1 MADENKDLKTDIK
14 DVIKVA
20 HKFPKLFEHGFI
32 GCLEL
37 KNRIVMAPIS
47 TNLASVGGEV
57 TQQLIDHYSRIAKG
71 GAGLI
76 IVENTCVHFPEGRHG
91 TTQPRIDTDEFIPG
105 LHRLVQAIQQY
116 GVKVGVELAHP
127 GGVADV
133 RFIKT
138 QPIAP
143 SSTPMKSGTVTPRA
157 LTKKEIEELVDMFGK
172 AALRA
177 KKAGFNM
184 VEIQAG
190 HGLLINQFLSQLYNK
205 RKDEFGGSLDGRIRF
220 LKMIVEKIK
229 DYAGKSFPVSVRL
242 GVEEF
247 KEGGIKI
254 EEGKWIVKK
263 LSNAGVD
270 AIHVTLGGTTM
281 EKRLEPMPYPQ
292 GWRVYLAEEIKK
304 VVDVSVIAV
313 GVIREPLFAEK
324 ILQERKADFI
334 ALGRALIADPQWP
347 KKALMGEEKAIKR
360 CFSCNECVR
369 ARHFEDLPIRCSFN
383 PTIGIDDKFV
393 TIKKTKHKKKV
404 MIVGAGPAG
413 MEAARV
419 AALRGHDVYLFDKEN
434 QIGGTLNIAAAV
446 PGKDKLRWIIEYYA
460 YILPKLGVHIQLR
473 EFVDKQKI
481 EAFSPDAVIIA
492 TGSELTMPQI
502 PGMRNTNGLSF
513 KEVLKGEVKIE
524 REKVVVLGGGLIGLE
539 TALFLTSLGND
550 VTVLKRYET
559 ISENIDPVYAPHLLS
574 NLQKQGVNII
584 SKVMTM
590 EIEQNQ
596 VLIKTHSKELNK
608 VYFDKIVLTRELMPS
623 NKLAKEIEA
632 SEVYLIGDALK
643 PRRIFNAVFEG
654 FMVGRQI

>member
-1 MADENKDLKTDIK
+1 MSSILKT
-14 DVIKVA
+14 A

-32 GCLEL
+32 GRLEIE
-37 KNRIVMAPIS
+37 NRIVMAPIS
-47 TNLASVGGEV
+47 TNLASVEGEV

-71 GAGLI
+71 GVSLI
-76 IVENTCVHFPEGRHG
+76 IVENMCVHFPEGRHG

-116 GVKVGVELAHP
+116 GAKVGVELAHP

-133 RFIKT
+133 RFTKT
-138 QPIAP
+138 QPVAP
-143 SSTPMKSGTVTPRA
+143 SSMPMKSGTVTPRA
-157 LTKKEIEELVDMFGK
+157 LTKEEIEELVDMFGK

-177 KKAGFNM
+177 KKAGFDM

-190 HGLLINQFLSQLYNK
+190 HGLLINQFLSPSCNK

-220 LKMIVEKIK
+220 PKMIVEKIK
-229 DYAGKSFPVSVRL
+229 DYAGKSFPISIRL

-247 KEGGIKI
+247 EEEGIKI
-254 EEGKWIVKK
+254 EEGRQIAKK
-263 LSNAGVD
+263 LSDAGVD

-304 VVDVSVIAV
+304 VVDVPVIAV
-313 GVIREPLFAEK
+313 GVIREPWFAEK
-324 ILQERKADFI
+324 ILQEGKADFI

-347 KKALMGEEKAIKR
+347 KKALMREENAIRR

-369 ARHFEDLPIRCSFN
+369 ARHFEDLPIRCSSN
-383 PTIGIDDKFV
+383 PTIGTDKKFA

-446 PGKDKLRWIIEYYA
+446 PGKDKLRWIVEYYA
-460 YILPKLGVHIQLR
+460 YTLPKLGVHIQLR

-481 EAFSPDAVIIA
+481 EAFSPDVVIIA

-502 PGMRNTNGLSF
+502 PGMKNISGLSF

-539 TALFLTSLGND
+539 TALFLASLGNY

-559 ISENIDPVYAPHLLS
+559 VSENIDPVYAPHLLS
-574 NLQKQGVNII
+574 ILQKQGVKII
-584 SKVMTM
+584 SKVTVM
-590 EIEQNQ
+590 EIEQSQ
-596 VLIKTHSKELNK
+596 VLIKNHSKEPNK
-608 VYFDKIVLTRELMPS
+608 VYFDKMVLTREIMPS

-632 SEVYLIGDALK
+632 SKVYLIGDALK

-654 FMVGRQI
+654 FMIGRQI

>member
-1 MADENKDLKTDIK
+1 MSSILKT
-14 DVIKVA
+14 A

-32 GCLEL
+32 GRLEIE
-37 KNRIVMAPIS
+37 NRIVMAPIS
-47 TNLASVGGEV
+47 TNLASVEGEV

-71 GAGLI
+71 GVGLI
-76 IVENTCVHFPEGRHG
+76 IVENICVHFPEGRHG
-91 TTQPRIDTDEFIPG
+91 TTQPRIDSDEFIPG
-105 LHRLVQAIQQY
+105 LHRLVQAVQQY

-133 RFIKT
+133 RFTKA
-138 QPIAP
+138 QPVAP
-143 SSTPMKSGTVTPRA
+143 SSMPMKSGTVTPRA
-157 LTKKEIEELVDMFGK
+157 LTKEEIEELVDMFGK

-177 KKAGFNM
+177 KKAGFDM

-190 HGLLINQFLSQLYNK
+190 HGLLINQFLSPLYNK

-220 LKMIVEKIK
+220 PKMIVEKIK
-229 DYAGKSFPVSVRL
+229 DYAGKSFPISVRL

-247 KEGGIKI
+247 EEEGIKI
-254 EEGKWIVKK
+254 EEGRRIAKK
-263 LSNAGVD
+263 LSDAGVD

-304 VVDVSVIAV
+304 VVDVPVIAV
-313 GVIREPLFAEK
+313 GVIREPWFAEK
-324 ILQERKADFI
+324 ILQEGKADFI

-347 KKALMGEEKAIKR
+347 KKALMGEEKAIRR

-369 ARHFEDLPIRCSFN
+369 ARHFEDLPIRCSSN
-383 PTIGIDDKFV
+383 PTIGIDKKFA
-393 TIKKTKHKKKV
+393 TIKKTKRKKKV

-446 PGKDKLRWIIEYYA
+446 PGKDKLRWIVEYYSHT
-460 YILPKLGVHIQLR
+460 LPKLGVHIQLR
-473 EFVDKQKI
+473 EFIDKQKI
-481 EAFSPDAVIIA
+481 EAFSPDVVIIA

-502 PGMRNTNGLSF
+502 PGMKNVSGLSF
-513 KEVLKGEVKIE
+513 KEVLKGEAKIE

-539 TALFLTSLGND
+539 TALFLASLGND

-559 ISENIDPVYAPHLLS
+559 VSENIDPVYAPHLLS
-574 NLQKQGVNII
+574 ILQKQGVKII
-584 SKVMTM
+584 SKVTIM

-596 VLIKTHSKELNK
+596 VLTKNHSKEPNK
-608 VYFDKIVLTRELMPS
+608 VYFDKIVLTREIMPS

-632 SEVYLIGDALK
+632 SKVYLIGDALK

-654 FMVGRQI
+654 FMIGRQI

>member
-1 MADENKDLKTDIK
+1 MSSILKT
-14 DVIKVA
+14 A

-32 GCLEL
+32 GRLEIE
-37 KNRIVMAPIS
+37 NRIVMAPIS
-47 TNLASVGGEV
+47 TNLASVEGEV

-71 GAGLI
+71 GVGLI
-76 IVENTCVHFPEGRHG
+76 IVENMCVHFPEGRHG

-138 QPIAP
+138 QPVAP
-143 SSTPMKSGTVTPRA
+143 SLMQMKSGTVTSRA
-157 LTKKEIEELVDMFGK
+157 LTKEEIEELVNMFGK

-177 KKAGFNM
+177 KKAGFDM

-190 HGLLINQFLSQLYNK
+190 HGLLVNQFLSPLYNK

-220 LKMIVEKIK
+220 PRMIVEKIK
-229 DYAGKSFPVSVRL
+229 DYAGKSFPISIRL

-247 KEGGIKI
+247 EEGGIKI
-254 EEGKWIVKK
+254 EEGRHIAKK
-263 LSNAGVD
+263 LSDVGVD

-292 GWRVYLAEEIKK
+292 GWRVYLTEEIKK
-304 VVDVSVIAV
+304 VVDVPVIAV
-313 GVIREPLFAEK
+313 GVIREPWFAEK
-324 ILQERKADFI
+324 ILQEGKADFI

-347 KKALMGEEKAIKR
+347 KKALMGEEKAIRR

-383 PTIGIDDKFV
+383 PTIGIDKKFV

-446 PGKDKLRWIIEYYA
+446 PGKDKLRWIVEYYA
-460 YILPKLGVHIQLR
+460 HTLPKLGVQIQLR
-473 EFVDKQKI
+473 EFVDKPKI
-481 EAFSPDAVIIA
+481 EAFGPDVVIIA

-502 PGMRNTNGLSF
+502 PGVKNISGLSF

-539 TALFLTSLGND
+539 TALFLASLGND

-559 ISENIDPVYAPHLLS
+559 VSENIDPVYAPHLLS
-574 NLQKQGVNII
+574 SLQKQRVKII
-584 SKVMTM
+584 SKVTVM

-596 VLIKTHSKELNK
+596 VLIKNHSKEPNK
-608 VYFDKIVLTRELMPS
+608 VYFDKMVLTREITPS

-632 SEVYLIGDALK
+632 SKVYLIGDALT
-643 PRRIFNAVFEG
+643 PRRIFNAIFEG
-654 FMVGRQI
+654 FMIGRQI

>member
-1 MADENKDLKTDIK
+1 MSFILKA
-14 DVIKVA
+14 A

-32 GCLEL
+32 GRLEIG
-37 KNRIVMAPIS
+37 NRIVMAPIS
-47 TNLASVGGEV
+47 TNLASVEGEV

-71 GAGLI
+71 GVGLI
-76 IVENTCVHFPEGRHG
+76 IVENMCVHFPEGRHG
-91 TTQPRIDTDEFIPG
+91 TTQPRIDADEFIPG

-116 GVKVGVELAHP
+116 GVKIGVELAHP

-133 RFIKT
+133 RFVKT
-138 QPIAP
+138 QPVAP
-143 SSTPMKSGTVTPRA
+143 SSIPMKSGAVTPRA
-157 LTKKEIEELVDMFGK
+157 LTKEEIGELVDRFGK

-177 KKAGFNM
+177 KKAGFDI

-190 HGLLINQFLSQLYNK
+190 HGLLINQFLSPLYNK

-220 LKMIVEKIK
+220 PKMIVEKIR
-229 DYAGKSFPVSVRL
+229 DYAGKSFPISVRL
-242 GVEEF
+242 GVEESE
-247 KEGGIKI
+247 EGGIKI
-254 EEGKWIVKK
+254 EEGRQIAKK
-263 LSNAGVD
+263 LSDVGVD
-270 AIHVTLGGTTM
+270 AIHVTLGGTSM

-304 VVDVSVIAV
+304 VVDVPVIAV
-313 GVIREPLFAEK
+313 GVIREPWFAEK
-324 ILQERKADFI
+324 ILQEGKADFI

-347 KKALMGEEKAIKR
+347 KKALMEEEKAIRR

-383 PTIGIDDKFV
+383 PTIGIDKEFA

-434 QIGGTLNIAAAV
+434 QTGGALNIAAAV
-446 PGKDKLRWIIEYYA
+446 PGKDKLRWMVEYYA
-460 YILPKLGVHIQLR
+460 HILPKLGVHIQLG

-481 EAFSPDAVIIA
+481 EAFSPDIVIIA
-492 TGSELTMPQI
+492 TGSELAMPQI
-502 PGMRNTNGLSF
+502 PGIKDVNCFSF
-513 KEVLKGEVKIE
+513 KEALKGEVKIE

-539 TALFLTSLGND
+539 TALFLASLGND
-550 VTVLKRYET
+550 VTILKRYET
-559 ISENIDPVYAPHLLS
+559 ISENIDPIYAQHLLS
-574 NLQKQGVNII
+574 RLQELGVKII
-584 SKVMTM
+584 SKVTIM

-596 VLIKTHSKELNK
+596 VLIENHNKEPNRI
-608 VYFDKIVLTRELMPS
+608 YFDKIVLARELVPS
-623 NKLAKEIEA
+623 NKLAKEIDA
-632 SEVYLIGDALK
+632 REVYLIGDSLK

-654 FMVGRQI
+654 FMIGRQI

>member
-1 MADENKDLKTDIK
+1 MSSILKTT
-14 DVIKVA
+14 
-20 HKFPKLFEHGFI
+20 HKFPKLFEHSFI
-32 GCLEL
+32 NCLEIE
-37 KNRIVMAPIS
+37 NRIVMAPIS
-47 TNLASVGGEV
+47 TNLASVEGEV

-71 GAGLI
+71 GVGLI
-76 IVENTCVHFPEGRHG
+76 IVENMCVHFPEGRHG
-91 TTQPRIDTDEFIPG
+91 TTQPRIDTDQFIPG

-138 QPIAP
+138 QPVAP
-143 SSTPMKSGTVTPRA
+143 SSMPMKSGTVTPRA
-157 LTKKEIEELVDMFGK
+157 LTKEEIEELVDMFGK

-177 KKAGFNM
+177 KKAGFDV

-190 HGLLINQFLSQLYNK
+190 HGLLINQFLSPLYNK

-220 LKMIVEKIK
+220 PKMIVEKIR
-229 DYAGKSFPVSVRL
+229 DYAGKSFPISVRL

-247 KEGGIKI
+247 EEGGIKI
-254 EEGKWIVKK
+254 EEGRLIAKK
-263 LSNAGVD
+263 LSDAGVD
-270 AIHVTLGGTTM
+270 TINVTLGGTSM

-292 GWRVYLAEEIKK
+292 GWRVYLTEEIKK
-304 VVDVSVIAV
+304 VVDVPVIAV
-313 GVIREPLFAEK
+313 GVIREPWFAEK
-324 ILQERKADFI
+324 ILQEGKADFI

-347 KKALMGEEKAIKR
+347 KKALMGEEKAIRR

-383 PTIGIDDKFV
+383 PTIGIDKKFV

-446 PGKDKLRWIIEYYA
+446 PGKDKLRWIVEYYA
-460 YILPKLGVHIQLR
+460 HTLPKLGVHIHLR

-481 EAFSPDAVIIA
+481 EAFGPDVVIIA

-502 PGMRNTNGLSF
+502 PGMKNISGLSF

-539 TALFLTSLGND
+539 TALFLASLGND
-550 VTVLKRYET
+550 VIVLKRYET
-559 ISENIDPVYAPHLLS
+559 VSENIDPVYAPHLLS
-574 NLQKQGVNII
+574 SLQKQGVKII
-584 SKVMTM
+584 SKVTVI

-596 VLIKTHSKELNK
+596 ALIKNHSKEPNK
-608 VYFDKIVLTRELMPS
+608 VYFDKIVLTRELIPS

-632 SEVYLIGDALK
+632 SKVYLIGDALK

-654 FMVGRQI
+654 FIIGRQI

>member
-1 MADENKDLKTDIK
+1 MSPILKT
-14 DVIKVA
+14 A

-32 GCLEL
+32 GRLGIE
-37 KNRIVMAPIS
+37 NRIVMAPIS
-47 TNLASVGGEV
+47 TNLAGVEGEV

-71 GAGLI
+71 GVGLI
-76 IVENTCVHFPEGRHG
+76 IVENMCVHFPEGRHG
-91 TTQPRIDTDEFIPG
+91 TTQPRIDRDEFIPG

-138 QPIAP
+138 QPVAP
-143 SSTPMKSGTVTPRA
+143 SSIPMKSGTVTPRV
-157 LTKKEIEELVDMFGK
+157 LTKEEIEELVDMFGK

-229 DYAGKSFPVSVRL
+229 GYAGKSFPISVRL

-247 KEGGIKI
+247 EEGGIKI
-254 EEGKWIVKK
+254 EEGKRIAKK
-263 LSNAGVD
+263 LSDAGVD

-304 VVDVSVIAV
+304 VVDVPVIAV
-313 GVIREPLFAEK
+313 GVIREPWFAEK
-324 ILQERKADFI
+324 ILQEGKADFI

-347 KKALMGEEKAIKR
+347 KKALMGEEKGIRR
-360 CFSCNECVR
+360 CISCNECVR

-383 PTIGIDDKFV
+383 PTIGIDKKFA
-393 TIKKTKHKKKV
+393 TIKKTNHKKKV

-446 PGKDKLRWIIEYYA
+446 PGKDKLRWIVEYYA

-481 EAFSPDAVIIA
+481 EAFSPDVVIIA

-502 PGMRNTNGLSF
+502 PGMKNINGLSF

-539 TALFLTSLGND
+539 TALFLASLGND
-550 VTVLKRYET
+550 VTILKRYET
-559 ISENIDPVYAPHLLS
+559 ISEDIDPVYAPHLLS
-574 NLQKQGVNII
+574 KLQKQGVKII
-584 SKVMTM
+584 SKVLVM

-596 VLIKTHSKELNK
+596 AIIKNHSKEPNK

-623 NKLAKEIEA
+623 NEFAKEIEA
-632 SEVYLIGDALK
+632 SKVYLIGDALK

-654 FMVGRQI
+654 FMIGRQI